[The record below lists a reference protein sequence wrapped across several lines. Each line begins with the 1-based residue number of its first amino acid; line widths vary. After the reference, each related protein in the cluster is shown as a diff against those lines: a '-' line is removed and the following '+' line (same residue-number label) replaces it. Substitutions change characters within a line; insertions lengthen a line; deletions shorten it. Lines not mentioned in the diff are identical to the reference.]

1 MNKNKINICI
11 IGLGYVGL
19 PLAIEFSKKFN
30 VIGFDTDS
38 KRVENL
44 RDRKDF
50 NKEIKLPLNL
60 KNLFFTSKPNDVVD
74 CNFYIIAVPT
84 PINSKN
90 KPDIT
95 LLKSA
100 SRFVGKKIKKND
112 IVVLESTVYPGC
124 TRNECVPIISN
135 YSKLIPNKDFFFGY
149 SPERINPGDKIHT
162 LSSIIK
168 VISGS
173 NKNTTK
179 KIKYIYNKIIK
190 AGLHIA
196 PTIEVAEAAKVIEN
210 TQRDLNI
217 AFMNELS
224 IIFSKLRIPMND
236 VLNASLTKWNFLK
249 FKPGLVGGHCIG
261 VDPYYLSHIAK
272 KNNYKPNFLISGRK
286 INNSMPK
293 HIFNL
298 INNVRSKKKIKKNKI
313 KVLVIGLTFKENVND
328 LRNSKIFNLI
338 DILKFN
344 FKNISIHDPLVSIQ
358 DLDETY
364 KKMFLIKQPNNFEKY
379 NLIIY
384 AVAHTRLNTLKNKIY
399 KIKSNKRIIVDLT
412 LKLKDEFVDVG
423 F

>member
-272 KNNYKPNFLISGRK
+272 KII
-286 INNSMPK
+286 INQ
-293 HIFNL
+293 IF
-298 INNVRSKKKIKKNKI
+298 
-313 KVLVIGLTFKENVND
+313 
-328 LRNSKIFNLI
+328 
-338 DILKFN
+338 
-344 FKNISIHDPLVSIQ
+344 
-358 DLDETY
+358 
-364 KKMFLIKQPNNFEKY
+364 
-379 NLIIY
+379 
-384 AVAHTRLNTLKNKIY
+384 
-399 KIKSNKRIIVDLT
+399 
-412 LKLKDEFVDVG
+412 
-423 F
+423 